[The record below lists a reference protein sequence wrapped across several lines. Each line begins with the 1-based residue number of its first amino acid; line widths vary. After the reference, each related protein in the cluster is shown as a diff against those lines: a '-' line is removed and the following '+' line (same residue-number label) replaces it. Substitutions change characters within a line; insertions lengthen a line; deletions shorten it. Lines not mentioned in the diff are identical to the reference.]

1 MPIFRRRSVRLP
13 DAVAAHL
20 PAGDK
25 PLASAPMR
33 NGSWAVVAR
42 DALLVVG
49 EDGLGQRTVWD
60 EIETGTWDGDTR
72 TFTITWADRE
82 RPDQPLVLDS
92 DDVDLL
98 TAAMRERVQASV
110 VHQEVI
116 EIDRTRVRATVR
128 RREDGSLYS
137 LLTAF
142 GPLPRSEDVDRRLDE
157 LEARVR
163 EAVGLT
169 G

>member
-1 MPIFRRRSVRLP
+1 MPIFRRPARLP

-20 PAGDK
+20 PRGDR
-25 PLASAPMR
+25 PLAFAAMT
-33 NGSWAVVAR
+33 NGSFAVVAR

-49 EDGLGQRTVWD
+49 EDGLGQRTAWH
-60 EIETGTWDGDTR
+60 EIENGAWDGETR

-82 RPDQPLVLDS
+82 RPDQPLVLES
-92 DDVDLL
+92 DEVEVFTSAL
-98 TAAMRERVQASV
+98 RERVQASV
-110 VHQEVI
+110 VHHETAEVGG
-116 EIDRTRVRATVR
+116 TRVRAIVR

-137 LLTAF
+137 QVTAF
-142 GPLPRSEDVDRRLDE
+142 GPLPHGEEADREIDE
-157 LEARVR
+157 LERRVR

>member
-1 MPIFRRRSVRLP
+1 MPVFRRRAPRLP
-13 DAVAAHL
+13 DAVATHL

-25 PLASAPMR
+25 PLAVAPMR
-33 NGSWAVVAR
+33 NGSWAVVTR

-49 EDGLGQRTVWD
+49 EDGLGQRTTWH
-60 EIETGTWDGDTR
+60 EIDTGTWDGDTR

-82 RPDQPLVLDS
+82 RPDERLVLDS
-92 DDVDLL
+92 DDVEKL
-98 TAAMRERVQASV
+98 TSAIRERVQASV

-116 EIDRTRVRATVR
+116 DVEGTRVRATVR

-137 LLTAF
+137 QLTAF
-142 GPLPRSEDVDRRLDE
+142 GRLPRREDVDQRLDE

-163 EAVGLT
+163 EAVGLPR
-169 G
+169 